1 MELDRDNLDVLPDD
15 GMDEF
20 LDRVGSKAPQPQPQ
34 PKSAAQVRS
43 IVDKI
48 KGRVRE
54 PTEKA
59 RPEWFE

>member
-1 MELDRDNLDVLPDD
+1 MTACDTPGAKPDD
-15 GMDEF
+15 MDEF
-20 LDRVGSKAPQPQPQ
+20 LDRVGSKAPQ

-54 PTEKA
+54 PIEKA

>member
-1 MELDRDNLDVLPDD
+1 VKPDD
-15 GMDEF
+15 MDEF
-20 LDRVGSKAPQPQPQ
+20 LDRVGRKAPQ

-54 PTEKA
+54 PIEKA

>member
-1 MELDRDNLDVLPDD
+1 MALDGDNLDVLPDD

-20 LDRVGSKAPQPQPQ
+20 LDRVGSKAPQ

>member
-1 MELDRDNLDVLPDD
+1 MTACDTPRAKPDD

-20 LDRVGSKAPQPQPQ
+20 LERVGSKAPQ

>member
-1 MELDRDNLDVLPDD
+1 MALDSDNLDVLPDD

-20 LDRVGSKAPQPQPQ
+20 LDRAGSKAPQ

-48 KGRVRE
+48 KDRVRE

>member
-1 MELDRDNLDVLPDD
+1 
-15 GMDEF
+15 MDEF
-20 LDRVGSKAPQPQPQ
+20 LERIGSKAPQ

-43 IVDKI
+43 IVD
-48 KGRVRE
+48 RE

>member
-1 MELDRDNLDVLPDD
+1 
-15 GMDEF
+15 MDEF
-20 LDRVGSKAPQPQPQ
+20 LDRVGSKAPQP
-34 PKSAAQVRS
+34 KSAAQVWS

>member
-1 MELDRDNLDVLPDD
+1 MALDSDKLEELLDVLPDD
-15 GMDEF
+15 IDEF
-20 LDRVGSKAPQPQPQ
+20 LDLVGSKAPQ

-43 IVDKI
+43 ILDKI